1 VTRLRA
7 LYLHPA
13 AAYGGASKSLI
24 ELFEQL
30 RTMGVE
36 GTVLTPRGSASIAF
50 DKAGLQI
57 ETVKGLS
64 QFDNTR
70 YGHYRRQRWIILLR
84 ELFLLP
90 FSLLGLWRI
99 RHQYFD
105 LIHVNEITLLPL
117 GLIAKW
123 MFHIPMVVHVRSLQR
138 KPSSGWRT
146 QLINAWLH
154 RHADAVIA
162 IDGTVA
168 NTLEPSSSL
177 RVIHNGLR
185 IGAANVAIQKPSTV
199 PVDQPTLRVGFFG
212 VLIPLKGIYEL
223 VEAVRILKNRNIQI
237 ECLVAGE
244 NARELSRIK
253 GWILSKLGFAR
264 DVRAELEDLITRYGL
279 QKQVRL
285 IGFVSDVRTLYPQ
298 IDVLCF
304 PSHLDAAGRPVF
316 ESAFYGIPSVV
327 AITNPLPDAVM
338 HGVTGIAIPKP
349 DPVLIANALQQ
360 LAQDSEYR
368 VALGYQARD
377 WACKNFAIESSSAA
391 MLNVYQQLLSS
402 CPSEI

>member
-1 VTRLRA
+1 MIRLRT

-50 DKAGLQI
+50 DKAGLQVK
-57 ETVKGLS
+57 TVKGLS

-99 RHQYFD
+99 RHQHFD

-117 GLIAKW
+117 GLVAKW
-123 MFHIPMVVHVRSLQR
+123 LFRIPMVVHVRSLQR
-138 KPSSGWRT
+138 KLDSSWRT
-146 QLINAWLH
+146 QLVNRWL
-154 RHADAVIA
+154 RQHAKAVVA
-162 IDGTVA
+162 IDCTVA
-168 NTLEPSSSL
+168 STLEPSSSL
-177 RVIHNGLR
+177 YVIHNGLK
-185 IGAANVAIQKPSTV
+185 INSADTATQAPLS
-199 PVDQPTLRVGFFG
+199 PVNDLSTLRVGFFG

-244 NARELSRIK
+244 NARELSRVK

-285 IGFVSDVRTLYPQ
+285 LGFVSDVRTLYPQ

-327 AITNPLPDAVM
+327 AITNPLPDAVI
-338 HGVTGIAIPKP
+338 HEVTGIAIPKS
-349 DPVLIANALQQ
+349 DPVLIADALQR

-368 VALGYQARD
+368 RALGRQARD
-377 WACKNFAIESSSAA
+377 WAYKNFAIQSSSVA
-391 MLNVYQQLLSS
+391 MYDLYQQLLSS
-402 CPSEI
+402 RSSET